1 MGLVVFRHPSKLLKG
16 RNFERNFEATFVEIN
31 LKKKKLLLSWS
42 YSPQKSQVRKYLG
55 AVGKNL
61 DSYSSKYENFILL
74 GDFNVKPAGD
84 ERIFEGL

>member
-1 MGLVVFRHPSKLLKG
+1 M
-16 RNFERNFEATFVEIN
+16 
-31 LKKKKLLLSWS
+31 LLSWS
-42 YSPQKSQVRKYLG
+42 YSQQKSQVRKYLG